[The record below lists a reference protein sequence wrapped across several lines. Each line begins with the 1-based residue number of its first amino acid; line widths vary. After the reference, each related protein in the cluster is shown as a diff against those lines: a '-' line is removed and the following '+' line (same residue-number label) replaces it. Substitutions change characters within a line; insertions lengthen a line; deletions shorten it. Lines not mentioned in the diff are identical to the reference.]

1 MRVEISPLNLSGH
14 GGPCCVINGV
24 KIATVCLES
33 PHLPPNALRSGPT
46 AGGRGRGGG
55 VGVAAGR
62 GVAVRGG
69 GAVGTGM
76 TVPRTYPMRSLI
88 IQTPEMQ
95 KQINFF

>member
-1 MRVEISPLNLSGH
+1 M
-14 GGPCCVINGV
+14 
-24 KIATVCLES
+24 
-33 PHLPPNALRSGPT
+33 
-46 AGGRGRGGG
+46 
-55 VGVAAGR
+55 GVAAGR

-95 KQINFF
+95 KQINFFFKKMRQEMATHCSAEHLA